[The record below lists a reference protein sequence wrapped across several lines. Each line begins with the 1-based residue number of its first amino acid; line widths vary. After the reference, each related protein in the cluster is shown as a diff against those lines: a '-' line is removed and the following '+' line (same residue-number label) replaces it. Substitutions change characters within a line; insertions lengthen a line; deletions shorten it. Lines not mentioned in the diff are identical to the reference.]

1 VAHSAKPQ
9 TIRDR
14 FRGFLARVRA
24 KVPRGL
30 RLALGIILI
39 LGGLVG
45 FLPILGFWMLPLGI
59 AVAAL
64 DVRLFTRWRRRRRLY
79 GGK

>member
-1 VAHSAKPQ
+1 MTP

-24 KVPRGL
+24 RVPRGL
-30 RLALGIILI
+30 RLVLGVLLI

-45 FLPILGFWMLPLGI
+45 FLPVLGFWMIPLGI

-64 DVRLFTRWRRRRRLY
+64 DVRLFIRWRRRRRRNS
-79 GGK
+79 GR

>member
-1 VAHSAKPQ
+1 MTS

-24 KVPRGL
+24 RVPRGL
-30 RLALGIILI
+30 RLILGVLLI

-45 FLPILGFWMLPLGI
+45 FLPVLGFWMIPLGI

-64 DVRLFTRWRRRRRLY
+64 DVRLFIRWRRRRRN
-79 GGK
+79 GGR

>member
-1 VAHSAKPQ
+1 MTS

-24 KVPRGL
+24 RVPRGL
-30 RLALGIILI
+30 RLVLGVLLI

-45 FLPILGFWMLPLGI
+45 FLPVLGFWMIPLGI

-64 DVRLFTRWRRRRRLY
+64 DVRLFIRWRRRRRN
-79 GGK
+79 GGR

>member
-1 VAHSAKPQ
+1 MTP
-9 TIRDR
+9 TISDR

-24 KVPRGL
+24 RVPRGL
-30 RLALGIILI
+30 RLALGVLLI

-45 FLPILGFWMLPLGI
+45 FLPVLGFWMIPLGI

-64 DVRLFTRWRRRRRLY
+64 DVRLFIRWRRRRRN
-79 GGK
+79 GGR

>member
-1 VAHSAKPQ
+1 MTRA
-9 TIRDR
+9 IRDR

-24 KVPRGL
+24 RVPRGL
-30 RLALGIILI
+30 RLALGVLLI

-45 FLPILGFWMLPLGI
+45 FLPVLGFWMIPLGI

-64 DVRLFTRWRRRRRLY
+64 DVRLFIRWRRRRRN
-79 GGK
+79 GGR